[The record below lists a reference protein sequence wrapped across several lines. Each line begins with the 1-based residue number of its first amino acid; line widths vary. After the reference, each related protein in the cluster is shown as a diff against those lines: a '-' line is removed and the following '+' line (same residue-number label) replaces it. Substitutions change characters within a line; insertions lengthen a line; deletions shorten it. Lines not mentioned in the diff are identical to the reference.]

1 LHCRS
6 PTACFAILR
15 RPAKSENHEIINQKI
30 IVRFPEKEI
39 FEGRAEIQ
47 IWQAE
52 KEKELEIFAR

>member
-6 PTACFAILR
+6 PTARFAILR
-15 RPAKSENHEIINQKI
+15 RLAKSENHEIINQKI

-39 FEGRAEIQ
+39 FEWRAEIQ